1 MLFDN
6 VINEDVINNLDE
18 DTVDELLKMFE
29 KAGY

>member
-6 VINEDVINNLDE
+6 VINDDVINNLDE

>member
-6 VINEDVINNLDE
+6 VINDDVINNLDK
-18 DTVDELLKMFE
+18 DTVDELLRMFE